1 MKKSSSPS
9 KASAGPALRPKPVFS
24 RPAPMRIKRIL
35 VPTDFS
41 SHAHDA
47 LNYARTL
54 AEQFNARLTLL
65 HVFEPINLAYE
76 TVSAQMVE
84 CAQRAED
91 DARKLLT
98 ELQTAVKAAPG
109 PATHT
114 VFVTGRPAE
123 KIVEMAAKL
132 KQDLIVISTHGYTG
146 LRHLFLGSVAE
157 RVLRHATCPVWVVR
171 MAD

>member
-1 MKKSSSPS
+1 MKKSSPAT
-9 KASAGPALRPKPVFS
+9 KASVGPALRAKPVFS
-24 RPAPMRIKRIL
+24 RPASMRIKRIL

-47 LNYARTL
+47 LNYARSL
-54 AEQFNARLTLL
+54 AEQFDARLTLL

-98 ELQTAVKAAPG
+98 ELQTTVKAAPG
-109 PATHT
+109 PAIHA